1 MCILTETE
9 RVIFLL
15 IIFVRTLILYILV
28 VLALRM
34 MGKRQIGQLQPSELV
49 IAMMISELACIPME
63 NVGTPLM
70 NGVIPIFTLIIAEA
84 AFSFLTLKSK
94 KIRRII
100 SGTPTILIEKGR
112 VLEKEMERL
121 RFNID
126 DLMEELRSSGYAN
139 LLDVEYA
146 IIETNGML
154 SIIPK
159 STKRPVTPA
168 DMNFVTE
175 YEGLPFLLIADGV
188 INQMALKSAQLDE
201 EWLYEKLAEFD
212 IQKIEDVF
220 IASLDTS
227 GNFFVQQKHEKETPR
242 KKQKRRKK

>member
-1 MCILTETE
+1 M
-9 RVIFLL
+9 L
-15 IIFVRTLILYILV
+15 IIFIRTLILYILV

-63 NVGTPLM
+63 NVGTPIV

-94 KIRRII
+94 KIRKII

-159 STKRPVTPA
+159 SSKRPVTPA
-168 DMNFVTE
+168 DMELVTE
-175 YEGLPFLLIADGV
+175 YEGLPFLLVADGV
-188 INQMALKSAQLDE
+188 INRMALKSAQLDE
-201 EWLYEKLAEFD
+201 EWLYEKLSEFD
-212 IQKIEDVF
+212 IDKIEDVF
-220 IASLDTS
+220 IACLDTS
-227 GNFFVQQKHEKETPR
+227 GNLFVQRKYKKEEQQ
-242 KKQKRRKK
+242 KKQKSKRRKK

>member
-1 MCILTETE
+1 M
-9 RVIFLL
+9 L
-15 IIFVRTLILYILV
+15 ITFIRTLILYILV
-28 VLALRM
+28 VLALRL

-49 IAMMISELACIPME
+49 VTMMISELACIPME
-63 NVGTPLM
+63 NVGTPIA
-70 NGVIPIFTLIIAEA
+70 NGVIPILTLIIAEA

-126 DLMEELRSSGYAN
+126 DLMEELRTNGYSN
-139 LLDVEYA
+139 LMDVEYA

-159 STKRPVTPA
+159 STRRPVTPS
-168 DMNFVTE
+168 DMDIMPE

-188 INQMALKSAQLDE
+188 INRMALKSAHLSE
-201 EWLYEKLAEFD
+201 EWLYEKLKEFD
-212 IQKIEDVF
+212 IDKIKDVF
-220 IASLDTS
+220 IAYLDTS
-227 GNFFVQQKHEKETPR
+227 GNLFIQRKYKKER
-242 KKQKRRKK
+242 NQSSL